1 MHGKKGNKYPGG
13 QLEVVGRE
21 LGVKW
26 TFELEFWV

>member
-1 MHGKKGNKYPGG
+1 MDIHGREGKKYSGG

-26 TFELEFWV
+26 TFELEF